1 MYMETEQL
9 ITSPDVRPLRF
20 DSDGFLIDPEMWTR
34 GLARHIAEAEGV
46 GPLGDAHWRVIDYVR
61 ARFFRFRSMPPAR
74 RICHDV
80 GFERDAV
87 KGLFDGCRK
96 LWRIAGLPHPGE
108 EAKTYMD

>member
-9 ITSPDVRPLRF
+9 ITSPDVGPLRF

-61 ARFFRFRSMPPAR
+61 ARFFRFRSMPPAP
-74 RICHDV
+74 RICRDV

-87 KGLFDGCRK
+87 
-96 LWRIAGLPHPGE
+96 
-108 EAKTYMD
+108 